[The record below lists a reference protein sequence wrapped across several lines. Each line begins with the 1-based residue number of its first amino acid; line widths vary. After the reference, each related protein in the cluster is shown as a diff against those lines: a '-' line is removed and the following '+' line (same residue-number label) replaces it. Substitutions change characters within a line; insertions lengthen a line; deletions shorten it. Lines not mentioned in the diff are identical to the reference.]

1 MHTLQEVQAQF
12 HWPCWKDLI
21 RNAGAVRE
29 CTFSE
34 TNNKREVFDEI
45 DELVNALPKTYKR
58 RAVDVA
64 NTHNASC
71 SGL

>member
-1 MHTLQEVQAQF
+1 M
-12 HWPCWKDLI
+12 
-21 RNAGAVRE
+21 RE

-64 NTHNASC
+64 NTQNASC
-71 SGL
+71 SGLYQMSIEESMQASGPTAC